1 TAGGIPQVMK
11 LLLSRGLLHGK
22 ALTIS
27 GETIEQ
33 VLDDIPENPRDD
45 QDVIRQWNNP
55 LYPEG
60 HLVILR
66 GNLAVEGAVAKVS
79 GVKNKVINGP
89 ARVFDSEELCLHA
102 ILAGEIKA

>member
-1 TAGGIPQVMK
+1 M
-11 LLLSRGLLHGK
+11 LHGD
-22 ALTIS
+22 ALTIT

-33 VLDDIPENPRDD
+33 VLADVPENPRED

-66 GNLAVEGAVAKVS
+66 GNLAREGAVAKVS
-79 GVKNKVINGP
+79 GVKNRVITGP
-89 ARVFDSEELCLHA
+89 ARVFDSEESCLHA
-102 ILAGEIKA
+102 ILAGGDQTRRRGGDSL